1 MPKLFVESEYDM
13 DVALA
18 ETVKLVKLNHASLDV
33 GFNNTFM
40 VGVFLDNLQE
50 LLKEN
55 KITPENRSFKLNI
68 LVPKNESTKL
78 TDDEMEEGFGP

>member
-55 KITPENRSFKLNI
+55 KIIPENRSFKLNI